1 MACGELIQPPH
12 PRSRARGPAP
22 RRFRFAKAAF
32 CADAENIT
40 FVIPYYWSDKSSPKK
55 MVKIR
60 GRLHDKK
67 QSIMHFCPQVG
78 LCKADAPC
86 FSGVRGRLNKH
97 HRKNDISL
105 QVGKMPP
112 ILQKKVELTIEFH
125 CYTSQITIFRGLTML
140 STTHP
145 PLLPNQ

>member
-1 MACGELIQPPH
+1 MCAI
-12 PRSRARGPAP
+12 
-22 RRFRFAKAAF
+22 FRTLSCNFY
-32 CADAENIT
+32 IT
-40 FVIPYYWSDKSSPKK
+40 FGGVLRIVMHNTLYLSCHDYWSDKSSPKK